1 MKKKYFLHHL
11 DTCTGDYFRGYH
23 NDVVQVIVDGSTTYA
38 DIKDMLLDVSWST
51 EHIEDLDDDAYKL
64 AVEVMFGGVKDMTD
78 VFDKS
83 IEVCPEDEDLWEHCY
98 IFFGLDTEEEDE
110 DDKDEDEL
118 HIKWNESKQD
128 YDYIRE

>member
-23 NDVVQVIVDGSTTYA
+23 NDVVQVIVEGATTYQ

-64 AVEVMFGGVKDMTD
+64 AVEVLFEGVEDMTVVLD
-78 VFDKS
+78 NS
-83 IEVCPEDEDLWEHCY
+83 IEVCPEDEVDMWEPCY
-98 IFFGLDTEEEDE
+98 IFFGLDTVDEDE
-110 DDKDEDEL
+110 DDV
-118 HIKWNESKQD
+118 
-128 YDYIRE
+128 